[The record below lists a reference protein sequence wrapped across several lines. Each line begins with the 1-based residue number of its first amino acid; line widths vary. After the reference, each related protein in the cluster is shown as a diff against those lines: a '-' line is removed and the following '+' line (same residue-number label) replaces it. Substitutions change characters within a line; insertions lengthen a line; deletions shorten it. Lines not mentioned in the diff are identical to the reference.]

1 MTTFQDFSVLSG
13 LAIVILSF
21 LILILGCWSFIRILL
36 NRRKKR
42 SSQESVTSYN
52 EWSVISTSDQN
63 SIFESNESLAPD
75 IRESSHSDHSDS
87 KYTSS
92 KPDFQK
98 TFLHPVTFQHRAS
111 LYLSA
116 NTKQKIME
124 VIKKIGNDNLTA
136 TDYVENIMRHHL
148 NLYRDDINRI
158 HREQNFKNLI

>member
-21 LILILGCWSFIRILL
+21 LILILGCWSLIRILL

-42 SSQESVTSYN
+42 SSQESVTSYY
-52 EWSVISTSDQN
+52 ESSVISTSDQIC
-63 SIFESNESLAPD
+63 IFESNESLAPD
-75 IRESSHSDHSDS
+75 IRETSHSDHSDS

-116 NTKQKIME
+116 NT
-124 VIKKIGNDNLTA
+124 
-136 TDYVENIMRHHL
+136 
-148 NLYRDDINRI
+148 
-158 HREQNFKNLI
+158 